1 MTFAVRKVEVEAADP
16 LDSLEAV
23 ADQMEI
29 DVERI
34 DADELHLAVPGAW
47 RDAGV
52 WFTWRPELSTL
63 QMGAPLDLKAPP
75 GKVNEAARLV
85 AMVNERLWI
94 GHFDLWSEDNSIVF
108 RNAIVLPESG
118 ALDRG
123 QAQQL
128 IRGAAEALDRFFP
141 AFNFLIWGGKTPEEA
156 LEASLFETV
165 GSA

>member
-1 MTFAVRKVEVEAADP
+1 MTVAVRPAPAAASDP
-16 LDSLEAV
+16 LEAIESV
-23 ADQMEI
+23 ADQM
-29 DVERI
+29 DLDAERI

-52 WFTWRPELSTL
+52 WFTWRPELATL

-75 GKVNEAARLV
+75 GKLADAARLV
-85 AMVNERLWI
+85 TMVNERLWI
-94 GHFDLWSEDNSIVF
+94 GHFDLWSEDHAIVF
-108 RNAIVLPESG
+108 RNAVVLPESG
-118 ALDRG
+118 ALERG

-128 IRGAAEALDRFFP
+128 IRGVCEALDRFFP

>member
-1 MTFAVRKVEVEAADP
+1 MTVAVRKVRAESADP
-16 LDSLEAV
+16 LESLEAV
-23 ADQMEI
+23 ADGMEI

-34 DADELHLAVPGAW
+34 DADELHLALPGAW

-75 GKVNEAARLV
+75 GRIADTARLV

-94 GHFDLWSEDNSIVF
+94 GHFDLWSEDNAIVF

-165 GSA
+165 GTA

>member
-1 MTFAVRKVEVEAADP
+1 MTVAVRLAPAASGDP
-16 LDSLEAV
+16 LEAIEAV
-23 ADQMEI
+23 ADQMEL
-29 DVERI
+29 DAERI

-52 WFTWRPELSTL
+52 WFTWRSELATL

-75 GKVNEAARLV
+75 GKVADAARLV

-94 GHFDLWSEDNSIVF
+94 GHFDLWSEDHAIVF
-108 RNAIVLPESG
+108 RNAVVLPESG
-118 ALDRG
+118 ALERG

-128 IRGAAEALDRFFP
+128 IRGVCEALDRFFP
-141 AFNFLIWGGKTPEEA
+141 AFNFLIWGGKSPEEA

-165 GSA
+165 GTA

>member
-1 MTFAVRKVEVEAADP
+1 MTIAVRKVRAETADP
-16 LDSLEAV
+16 LDSLEAA
-23 ADQMEI
+23 ADLMEI
-29 DVERI
+29 DAERV

-52 WFTWRPELSTL
+52 WFTWRPELQTL

-75 GKVNEAARLV
+75 GRVADAARLV

-94 GHFDLWSEDNSIVF
+94 GHFDLWSEDNAIVF
-108 RNAIVLPESG
+108 RNAVVLPESG

-141 AFNFLIWGGKTPEEA
+141 AFNFLIWGGKSPEEA